1 MIERYVDLL
10 VSQLMKVADGKQI
23 QDMSHWFE
31 WTVSISMLDQSHDI
45 PSSTDDTDAQTFDI
59 MGEFAFGES
68 FGCLEKSSSHLFVTV
83 LFEGVDMGA
92 VFGQLERYKI
102 YTLLTKILPKS
113 AFKMMEDLQKA
124 VRELSEKRQAR
135 GYVPGGTDMF
145 NYLLQNKGEDAFTQ
159 KEYNSN
165 ALTLLFA
172 GADTSATV
180 MIFGSYLL
188 SINAEVA
195 KKAKAEVR
203 SAFRDN
209 SEITATGVNDLKY
222 MPAVLSE
229 IMRLYPPGPT
239 GLSRHIA
246 SKTGQLVAGHHVPHN
261 VNPHA
266 SLQTNTNRSLTM
278 WCRQHAASTN

>member
-1 MIERYVDLL
+1 
-10 VSQLMKVADGKQI
+10 
-23 QDMSHWFE
+23 
-31 WTVSISMLDQSHDI
+31 
-45 PSSTDDTDAQTFDI
+45 

-83 LFEGVDMGA
+83 LFEGVDIGA

-113 AFKMMEDLQKA
+113 AFKMMDDLQEA
-124 VRELSEKRQAR
+124 VRTLSEKIQAR
-135 GYVPGGTDMF
+135 GYVTGGTDMF

-188 SINAEVA
+188 STNTEVA
-195 KKAKAEVR
+195 KKVKAEVR
-203 SAFRDN
+203 SAFQDN
-209 SEITATGVNDLKY
+209 SEITATSVNDLKY
-222 MPAVLSE
+222 MLAVLSE

-246 SKTGQLVAGHHVPHN
+246 SKTGQLVAGYHVPYDVSFCN
-261 VNPHA
+261 SFQTRTNL
-266 SLQTNTNRSLTM
+266 SLITKLRP
-278 WCRQHAASTN
+278 HAASTN